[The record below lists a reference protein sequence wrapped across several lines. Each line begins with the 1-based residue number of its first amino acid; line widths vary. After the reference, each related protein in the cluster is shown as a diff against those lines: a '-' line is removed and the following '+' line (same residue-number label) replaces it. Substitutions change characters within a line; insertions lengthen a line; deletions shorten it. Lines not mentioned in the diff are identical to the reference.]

1 MQGAGNRNRGSASAR
16 SSLAASRT
24 SLSKLET
31 PPETASNHC
40 VFIITV
46 TIIEVISMLILSLG
60 SHAGCCDKS
69 RTVRHNSRLIHEA
82 DQPALGY

>member
-24 SLSKLET
+24 SLSKLGTPSET
-31 PPETASNHC
+31 VGNHY

-46 TIIEVISMLILSLG
+46 TIIEVISMLILSLDI
-60 SHAGCCDKS
+60 HAGCCDKS
-69 RTVRHNSRLIHEA
+69 RSIGHNS
-82 DQPALGY
+82 